1 MVWGTD
7 YSPIAPEYVPVAM
20 QRCRERF
27 AQNHPNDAL
36 PPYDVLPEPAQ
47 QSE

>member
-1 MVWGTD
+1 
-7 YSPIAPEYVPVAM
+7 M